1 VDLTPKI
8 DVLKNAGYTMM
19 VYLSE
24 PLPKK
29 VKLKERPGLWNW
41 EIGLT

>member
-1 VDLTPKI
+1 ML
-8 DVLKNAGYTMM
+8 

-29 VKLKERPGLWNW
+29 VKLKQRPGLWNW
-41 EIGLT
+41 EIGLK